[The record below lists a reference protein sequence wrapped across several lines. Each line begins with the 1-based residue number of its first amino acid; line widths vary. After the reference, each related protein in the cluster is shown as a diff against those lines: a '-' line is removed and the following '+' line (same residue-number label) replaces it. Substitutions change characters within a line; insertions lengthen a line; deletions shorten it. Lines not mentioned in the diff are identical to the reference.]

1 VQHLHYDSLKTKLER
16 GDIIILDGGTGT
28 EVQARGV
35 PMSGESWCAD
45 ANATHGDVIA
55 GVHSSYIAA
64 GADAIIAN
72 TFATSAL
79 SFNAFG
85 RDDDLLQLDRLAVQ
99 HAKAAAK
106 DVPVAGSISTMRPV
120 IAGTDRTSMQQEWNA
135 ADAKELFRRKAQNLK
150 DCGVDFI
157 AMEMMRDC
165 DYSVLATEAAME
177 TGLPVWIGLS
187 FEKRGD
193 GQLAGFGREDQLME
207 DVIARHA
214 ALKPAAIS
222 IMHTSINDMQPAL
235 ECLKKKWDGPL
246 GAYPESGYF
255 KMPDW
260 QFVDIVSPDDLVAAA
275 RHWQGLGVM
284 IFGGCCGLGP
294 QHIKALAGEFKS

>member
-1 VQHLHYDSLKTKLER
+1 MYQQIERKLQR
-16 GDIIILDGGTGT
+16 GETIILDGATGT
-28 EVQARGV
+28 EIQARGV
-35 PMSGESWCAD
+35 PMDGETWCAE
-45 ANATHGDVIA
+45 ANATHGDVVTD
-55 GVHSSYIAA
+55 VHASYIAA
-64 GADAIIAN
+64 GADVIIAN

-85 RDDDLLQLDRLAVQ
+85 RDDELAELDRLAVQ

-106 DVPVAGSISTMRPV
+106 DAAVAGSISTMRPV
-120 IAGTDRTSMQQEWNA
+120 IAGTDRTSMQQDWRA
-135 ADAKELFRRKAQNLK
+135 TDAKDLFRRKAQNLRG
-150 DCGVDFI
+150 CGVDFI

-187 FEKRGD
+187 FEQRAD
-193 GQLAGFGREDQLME
+193 GQLAGFGRPDQAME

-222 IMHTSINDMQPAL
+222 IMHTSINDVLPAL
-235 ECLKKKWDGPL
+235 QCLKTCWDGPM
-246 GAYPESGYF
+246 GVYPESGYF

-260 QFVDIVSPDDLVAAA
+260 QFVDIVSPDDLAAAA
-275 RHWQGLGVM
+275 RPWSAMGVT

-294 QHIKALAGEFKS
+294 QHIAALAKELKG

>member
-1 VQHLHYDSLKTKLER
+1 MYRQIER
-16 GDIIILDGGTGT
+16 RLQRGETIILDGGTGT
-28 EVQARGV
+28 EIQARGV
-35 PMSGESWCAD
+35 PMHGETWCAE
-45 ANATHGDVIA
+45 ANATHGDVISN
-55 GVHSSYIAA
+55 VHASYIAA
-64 GADAIIAN
+64 GADVIIAN

-85 RDDDLLQLDRLAVQ
+85 RDDDLLRLDRLAVQ

-106 DVPVAGSISTMRPV
+106 DVAVAGSISTMRPV
-120 IAGTDRTSMQQEWNA
+120 IAGTDRTSMQQDWNA
-135 ADAKELFRRKAQNLK
+135 ADAKELFSRKAQNLR

-165 DYSVLATEAAME
+165 DYSLLAAEAAME

-187 FEKRGD
+187 FEKRED
-193 GQLAGFGREDQLME
+193 GALAGFGRQDQLME
-207 DVIARHA
+207 DVIRRHA

-222 IMHTSINDMQPAL
+222 IMHTSINDMRPAL
-235 ECLKKKWDGPL
+235 ECLKTHWGGPM

-260 QFVDIVSPDDLVAAA
+260 QFVDIVSPSDLASEA
-275 RHWQGLGVM
+275 RHWCGYGVT

-294 QHIKALAGEFKS
+294 QHIKALAGELKS